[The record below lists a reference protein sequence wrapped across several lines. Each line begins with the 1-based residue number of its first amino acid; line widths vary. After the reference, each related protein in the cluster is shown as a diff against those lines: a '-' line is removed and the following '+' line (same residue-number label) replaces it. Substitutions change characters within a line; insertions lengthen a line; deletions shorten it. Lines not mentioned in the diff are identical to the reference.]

1 MSSGRIEIG
10 AIVLHVIRDSISLIL
25 LMLLSSSPQI
35 AVEIV
40 VDENRH
46 FRLSLE
52 KEKSDFNSVND
63 RFHPSVRSFV
73 PKELKN

>member
-1 MSSGRIEIG
+1 M
-10 AIVLHVIRDSISLIL
+10 L
-25 LMLLSSSPQI
+25 LLSSSPQI

-52 KEKSDFNSVND
+52 NKKSDFNSVSD
-63 RFHPSVRSFV
+63 MFLCSVTSCV
-73 PKELKN
+73 KKTTKNLDEGTFNIDD